1 MNAPRLSVVI
11 ATYAWPE
18 ALSVVLRAL
27 SEQSDP
33 AFEVVVADDG
43 SAPGTAAVVEGWRAA
58 FGGRLLDVWQAD
70 EGYRRARVLN
80 LGARAASGDAL
91 VFLDGDCVPRRRF
104 VESVRRALH
113 LGWFL
118 AGKRLN
124 LNVDLSRRVIEEHF
138 PVWRWSAAEWLLR
151 APHVVRRPGL
161 LLPLRDRRRPWRARQ
176 PEFVPPFG
184 GYGSPLGVSRVDFD
198 SVNGFDSRF
207 VGWGQEDEEI
217 ALRLRRAGLRC
228 GWPGPR
234 STLIHLWH
242 ETRVDRMRPNTAL
255 LRETQRSDRI
265 EAVDGLGQIALAL
278 EEHRSRV
285 GSSS

>member
-1 MNAPRLSVVI
+1 MSAPLLSVVV
-11 ATYAWPE
+11 ATYEWPE
-18 ALSVVLRAL
+18 ALDVVLRAL
-27 SEQSDP
+27 SEQTDP

-43 SAPGTAAVVEGWRAA
+43 SGPETATTVERWRTA
-58 FGGRLLDVWQAD
+58 FRDRLVHAWQQD
-70 EGYRRARVLN
+70 EGYRRARILN
-80 LGARAASGDAL
+80 LGARAASADDL

-104 VESVRRALH
+104 VESVRRAL
-113 LGWFL
+113 LPGWFL

-124 LNVDLSRRVIEEHF
+124 LSRGLSRRVIEEQL
-138 PVWRWSAAEWLLR
+138 PLWRWSAARWLLR
-151 APHVVRRPGL
+151 PHEVRRPGL
-161 LLPLRDRRRPWRARQ
+161 LLPLRDRRRPWRTRQ
-176 PEFVPPFG
+176 PEFEPPFG
-184 GYGSPLGVSRVDFD
+184 GYGSPLGVSRADFE

-242 ETRVDRMRPNTAL
+242 ETRVDRARPNTAL
-255 LRETQRSDRI
+255 LRETQGSDRI
-265 EAVDGLGQIALAL
+265 EAVDGLRQLAL
-278 EEHRSRV
+278 ELEEHPSRV